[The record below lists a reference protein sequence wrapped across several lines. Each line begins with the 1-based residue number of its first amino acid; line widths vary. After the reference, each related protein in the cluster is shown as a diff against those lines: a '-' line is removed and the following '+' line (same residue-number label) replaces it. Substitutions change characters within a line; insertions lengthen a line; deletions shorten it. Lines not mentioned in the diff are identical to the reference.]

1 MRIARPG
8 NGIAGAKTPLAPTNE
23 GRNADGVPGMHGIPQ
38 ARAAVE
44 LEIAA
49 ERGTVLIIAL
59 LALPG

>member
-1 MRIARPG
+1 MPPRI
-8 NGIAGAKTPLAPTNE
+8 PL
-23 GRNADGVPGMHGIPQ
+23 

-49 ERGTVLIIAL
+49 ERGTGLIIAL